1 MMEWPVFPQLRFGTI
16 GEFFR
21 EAEAVRRS
29 FLWWSM
35 SSNVIFPGCYTTQS
49 RIKMANRH
57 SEAALFD
64 AQLWNTFAAAR
75 DALPYEEKGV

>member
-1 MMEWPVFPQLRFGTI
+1 MARLSAASFRYHRRIFPG
-16 GEFFR
+16 G
-21 EAEAVRRS
+21 EAVREK
-29 FLWWSM
+29 LPLVEHEL
-35 SSNVIFPGCYTTQS
+35 NVIFPGCYTTQS